1 MFIVI
6 FCLAQALLPDAAAL
20 ASETEIRAL
29 TLALSLFA
37 YILCRLWLHAQS
49 PRTQGACPTNMNL
62 TNLPWPDDYP

>member
-20 ASETEIRAL
+20 ASETEIRAI

-37 YILCRLWLHAQS
+37 FIFYRLRRES
-49 PRTQGACPTNMNL
+49 PVRGV
-62 TNLPWPDDYP
+62 